1 VSSSPAQLPIRL
13 VAIDLDGT
21 LLDDSKRIS
30 EPTVQALADLAP
42 AGIKVVIATARP
54 PRSVRHIYSR
64 LGLDTYQINYNGAL
78 IWDECRQHTLF
89 HQPMPGELVRRL
101 IVEVRAAHPDLLVT
115 CEVMDRWYT
124 DRSDQTYTTQ
134 TGRLF
139 KPDIVAPIEE
149 FCTQPITKLMFLGP
163 PQLIDATE
171 PLLDGAWREHVS
183 VVRGDRD
190 LIQIMDRRVSKAVA
204 LQKVAA
210 AYAIPMRQVMAIG
223 DAPND
228 VAMLQSAGIA
238 IAMDN
243 AHARCKEVAHWVAPS
258 NNDHGVRAA
267 LLRYGLGIATPQ

>member
-1 VSSSPAQLPIRL
+1 
-13 VAIDLDGT
+13 
-21 LLDDSKRIS
+21 
-30 EPTVQALADLAP
+30 
-42 AGIKVVIATARP
+42 
-54 PRSVRHIYSR
+54 
-64 LGLDTYQINYNGAL
+64 
-78 IWDECRQHTLF
+78 
-89 HQPMPGELVRRL
+89 MPGELVRRL

-171 PLLDGAWREHVS
+171 PLLDGAC
-183 VVRGDRD
+183 
-190 LIQIMDRRVSKAVA
+190 RVSKAVA